1 MEEFLLKHEN
11 IFQLVDDQKRKR
23 TEEIPIRTELNGKEI
38 YPEGGDMEIMRDA
51 ASLASLPLQE
61 IGSILVA
68 TRDSDFRLVS
78 RALEEEYGFGV
89 VSDAQQLNSRI

>member
-1 MEEFLLKHEN
+1 
-11 IFQLVDDQKRKR
+11 
-23 TEEIPIRTELNGKEI
+23 
-38 YPEGGDMEIMRDA
+38 MEIMRDA
-51 ASLASLPLQE
+51 ASLASLPLPE

>member
-1 MEEFLLKHEN
+1 MK
-11 IFQLVDDQKRKR
+11 I
-23 TEEIPIRTELNGKEI
+23 IPKTINAELNGKEI

-51 ASLASLPLQE
+51 ASLAALPLQE

>member
-1 MEEFLLKHEN
+1 
-11 IFQLVDDQKRKR
+11 
-23 TEEIPIRTELNGKEI
+23 
-38 YPEGGDMEIMRDA
+38 MEIMRDA